1 MSSEKSQWPERMAA
15 VVANAIGDLMVSQHV
30 QPPELE
36 PDMLLIKTVA
46 VAVNPCDMKMTG
58 SMASEGAISGGDCA
72 GIVVA
77 IGSGVPE
84 GKFAIGDRVCAAVQS
99 MNPLLPR
106 VGAFAD
112 YVGATADF
120 TLKIPHGMSLEEAST
135 LGISTATVGYAL
147 FKSLSIPGHPDEPA
161 TKTAYVLV
169 YGGSTAT
176 GTIAIQLIRRSGL
189 VPITTC
195 SPKNFSLVEGCGAEK
210 AFDYHD
216 FNTVD
221 NIRAYTKNSL
231 YYALDCY
238 CDAVSMSF
246 CYGALGRAGG
256 RYTTLEHYNPALH
269 TRKTVKPDWILG
281 PALFGKKIGWKAPY
295 NLEGDPDLRTFGRD
309 WFRCVQRMLD
319 AGDIKPHPVKLAG
332 TSFEHVIEGLELL
345 RKKAVSGEKLV
356 YHIADL

>member
-1 MSSEKSQWPERMAA
+1 MSSEKSPWPERMAA
-15 VVANAIGDLMVSQHV
+15 VVANAIGDLVVSQHV
-30 QPPELE
+30 QPPELG

-58 SMASEGAISGGDCA
+58 PMASEGAISGGDCA

-120 TLKIPHGMSLEEAST
+120 TLKIPHGMSFEEAST

-147 FKSLSIPGHPDEPA
+147 FKSLSIPGHPDKPA
-161 TKTAYVLV
+161 AKPGYVLV

-189 VPITTC
+189 TPITTC
-195 SPKNFSLVEGCGAEK
+195 SPKNFNLVEG
-210 AFDYHD
+210 
-216 FNTVD
+216 
-221 NIRAYTKNSL
+221 IRAYTKNSL

-332 TSFEHVIEGLELL
+332 TSLEHVIEGLELL
-345 RKKAVSGEKLV
+345 RRKAVSGEKLV
-356 YHIADL
+356 YHIADP